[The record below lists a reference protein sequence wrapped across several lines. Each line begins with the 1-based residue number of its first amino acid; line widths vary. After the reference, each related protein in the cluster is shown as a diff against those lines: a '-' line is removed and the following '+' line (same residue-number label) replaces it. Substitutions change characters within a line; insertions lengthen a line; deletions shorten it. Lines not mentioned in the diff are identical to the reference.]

1 VTCEWRAIDRMRAAM
16 MRLGLARGRST
27 VLPGLYAVGSPDA
40 MSAVLVTANSKPSF
54 DVLRRVARGLDAW
67 ILVLETRGH
76 HVGSAVSESNSGGDE
91 LARRIEEVE
100 LSRVVVHRRLIVS
113 RVGSPGV
120 EARELAMCSDFEV
133 VWGPVKIDD
142 LADLVAAGPAAVA

>member
-1 VTCEWRAIDRMRAAM
+1 M
-16 MRLGLARGRST
+16 MRLGLGRRGSD

-40 MSAVLVTANSKPSF
+40 MSAVLVTANPKSSF
-54 DVLRRVARGLDAW
+54 DALRRVARGLDAW

-100 LSRVVVHRRLIVS
+100 LSRVVVHRRLVVS
-113 RVGSPGV
+113 RLGAPGV
-120 EARELAMCSDFEV
+120 AAHEVSHRSGFDV
-133 VWGPVKIDD
+133 VWGPVKGDD
-142 LADLVAAGPAAVA
+142 LERFITDGPADLV